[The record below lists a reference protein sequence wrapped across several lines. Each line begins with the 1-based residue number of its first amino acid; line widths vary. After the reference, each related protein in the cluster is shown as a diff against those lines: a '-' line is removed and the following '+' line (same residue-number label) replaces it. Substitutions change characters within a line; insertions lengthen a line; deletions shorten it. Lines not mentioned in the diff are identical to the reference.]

1 LLFHYFSNK
10 KQLYANVLNSGL
22 ERIAAFMASETPKP
36 PADLFDLVLSNSYA
50 KVKFYV
56 QEPYELM

>member
-1 LLFHYFSNK
+1 MLFHYFSNK